1 MNAVMRPQTLA
12 QVAIDADFDLALR
25 EFLDE
30 AVKGDVSARISEE
43 PALTGNDVRDA
54 FLAAVA
60 ETLAVGAGL
69 GVPAWA
75 QKPERFLRDRAW
87 FAGGLESLKSTLL
100 VERPPAFRRRL
111 LFVSRNALSRA

>member
-1 MNAVMRPQTLA
+1 MQAVMRPQTLA
-12 QVAIDADFDLALR
+12 QVASDADFDLALR
-25 EFLDE
+25 EFLDD
-30 AVKGDVSARISEE
+30 AKKGDIVARISDE
-43 PALTGNDVRDA
+43 PLLTGNDVRDA

-60 ETLAVGAGL
+60 ETLAVAAGIP
-69 GVPAWA
+69 VPAWA

-100 VERPPAFRRRL
+100 VESPPAFRRRL